1 MSRFRP
7 TFFIPLIAFLGLA
20 IIGGLALQGTLSGSR
35 NPNQLPSVL
44 IGKPAPDMPL
54 PLLQNNQAELA
65 LRRLSGA
72 AIVGEFLCILVR
84 PCRAEAPALE
94 HLSNQISIIGI
105 AYKDRPQDTQKFLE
119 QYGNPFVAIGRD
131 DDGRAGMAWGVYGV
145 PETYLIDPSG
155 QIKWRHAGPL
165 TRDVITTQLLANWP
179 KCNDPLSSL
188 YFADRRFCDW
198 CSATMITAAG

>member
-7 TFFIPLIAFLGLA
+7 TFFIPIIAFLGLV

-44 IGKPAPDMPL
+44 IGKPAPDVPL
-54 PLLQNNQAELA
+54 PWLQNSRAELA
-65 LRRLSGA
+65 LDAYLGQP
-72 AIVGEFLCILVR
+72 LLVNFFASWCA

-94 HLSNQISIIGI
+94 HLSNQIRTIGI
-105 AYKDRPQDTQKFLE
+105 AYKDRPHDTLQFLE

-131 DDGRAGMAWGVYGV
+131 DDGRTGMAWGVYGV
-145 PETYLIDPSG
+145 PETYLIDRFG

-165 TRDVITTQLLANWP
+165 TRDVITTQLLTKLAE
-179 KCNDPLSSL
+179 
-188 YFADRRFCDW
+188 
-198 CSATMITAAG
+198 MQ

>member
-44 IGKPAPDMPL
+44 IGKPTPDVPL
-54 PLLQNNQAELA
+54 PLLQNNQAKLA
-65 LRRLSGA
+65 LDAYRGQPL
-72 AIVGEFLCILVR
+72 LVNFFASWCA

-105 AYKDRPQDTQKFLE
+105 AYKDRPQDTLQFLE

-131 DDGRAGMAWGVYGV
+131 DDGRTGMAWGVYGV
-145 PETYLIDPSG
+145 PETYLIDRSG

-165 TRDVITTQLLANWP
+165 TRDVITTQLLA
-179 KCNDPLSSL
+179 KL
-188 YFADRRFCDW
+188 AE
-198 CSATMITAAG
+198 MQ

>member
-7 TFFIPLIAFLGLA
+7 TFFIPIIAFLGLV

-44 IGKPAPDMPL
+44 IGKPAPDVPL
-54 PLLQNNQAELA
+54 PLLQNSRAELA
-65 LRRLSGA
+65 LDAYRGQPL
-72 AIVGEFLCILVR
+72 LVNFFASWCA

-105 AYKDRPQDTQKFLE
+105 AYKDRPQDTLQFLE

-165 TRDVITTQLLANWP
+165 TRDVITTQLLA
-179 KCNDPLSSL
+179 KL
-188 YFADRRFCDW
+188 AE
-198 CSATMITAAG
+198 MQ

>member
-7 TFFIPLIAFLGLA
+7 TFFIPLIAFLGLVM
-20 IIGGLALQGTLSGSR
+20 IGGLALQGTLSGSR

-44 IGKPAPDMPL
+44 IGKPAPDVPL

-65 LRRLSGA
+65 LDAYRGQPL
-72 AIVGEFLCILVR
+72 LVNFFASWCA

-94 HLSNQISIIGI
+94 HLSKQISIIGI
-105 AYKDRPQDTQKFLE
+105 AYKDRPQDTRKFLQ
-119 QYGNPFVAIGRD
+119 QYGNPFVVIGRD

-165 TRDVITTQLLANWP
+165 TRDVITSQLMQKLAE
-179 KCNDPLSSL
+179 
-188 YFADRRFCDW
+188 
-198 CSATMITAAG
+198 MQ

>member
-1 MSRFRP
+1 MNRFRP
-7 TFFIPLIAFLGLA
+7 TFFIPLITFLGLA

-44 IGKPAPDMPL
+44 IGKPAPDVPL
-54 PLLQNNQAELA
+54 PLLQDVQAELA
-65 LRRLSGA
+65 LDAYRGQPL
-72 AIVGEFLCILVR
+72 LVNFFASWCA

-105 AYKDRPQDTQKFLE
+105 AYKDRPQDTQKFLQ

-165 TRDVITTQLLANWP
+165 TRDVITSQLMQKLAE
-179 KCNDPLSSL
+179 
-188 YFADRRFCDW
+188 
-198 CSATMITAAG
+198 MQ

>member
-44 IGKPAPDMPL
+44 IGKPTPDVSL
-54 PLLQNNQAELA
+54 PLLQNNQAKLA
-65 LRRLSGA
+65 LDAYRGQPL
-72 AIVGEFLCILVR
+72 LVNFFASWCA

-105 AYKDRPQDTQKFLE
+105 AYKDRPQDTLQFLE

-131 DDGRAGMAWGVYGV
+131 DDGRTGMAWGVYGV
-145 PETYLIDPSG
+145 PETYLIDRSG

-165 TRDVITTQLLANWP
+165 TRDVITTELLA
-179 KCNDPLSSL
+179 KL
-188 YFADRRFCDW
+188 AE
-198 CSATMITAAG
+198 MQ

>member
-7 TFFIPLIAFLGLA
+7 TFFIPLIAFLGLV

-44 IGKPAPDMPL
+44 IGKPAPDVPL
-54 PLLQNNQAELA
+54 PLLQNSQSKLA
-65 LRRLSGA
+65 LDAYRGQPL
-72 AIVGEFLCILVR
+72 LVNFFASWCA

-105 AYKDRPQDTQKFLE
+105 AYKDRPQDTLQFLE

-165 TRDVITTQLLANWP
+165 TRDVITTQLLA
-179 KCNDPLSSL
+179 KL
-188 YFADRRFCDW
+188 AE
-198 CSATMITAAG
+198 MQ

>member
-7 TFFIPLIAFLGLA
+7 TFFIPLIAFLGLV

-44 IGKPAPDMPL
+44 IGKPAPDVPL
-54 PLLQNNQAELA
+54 PLLQNSRAELA
-65 LRRLSGA
+65 LDAYRGQPL
-72 AIVGEFLCILVR
+72 LVNFFASWCA
-84 PCRAEAPALE
+84 PCRAEAPALD
-94 HLSNQISIIGI
+94 HLSKQISIIGI
-105 AYKDRPQDTQKFLE
+105 AYKDRPQDTQKFLQ

-145 PETYLIDPSG
+145 PETYLIAPSG

-165 TRDVITTQLLANWP
+165 TSDVITNQLLT
-179 KCNDPLSSL
+179 KLEE
-188 YFADRRFCDW
+188 
-198 CSATMITAAG
+198 MQ

>member
-7 TFFIPLIAFLGLA
+7 TFFIPLIAFLGLVM
-20 IIGGLALQGTLSGSR
+20 IGGLALQGTLSGSR

-44 IGKPAPDMPL
+44 IGKPAPDVPL

-65 LRRLSGA
+65 LDAYRGQPL
-72 AIVGEFLCILVR
+72 LVNFFASWCA

-94 HLSNQISIIGI
+94 HLSKQISIIGI
-105 AYKDRPQDTQKFLE
+105 AYKDRPQDTRKFLQ

-145 PETYLIDPSG
+145 PETYLIAPSG
-155 QIKWRHAGPL
+155 HIKWRHAGPL
-165 TRDVITTQLLANWP
+165 TRDVITTQLLA
-179 KCNDPLSSL
+179 KL
-188 YFADRRFCDW
+188 AE
-198 CSATMITAAG
+198 MQ

>member
-7 TFFIPLIAFLGLA
+7 TFFIPIIAFLGLV

-35 NPNQLPSVL
+35 KPNQLPSVL
-44 IGKPAPDMPL
+44 IGKPAPDVSL
-54 PLLQNNQAELA
+54 PLLQNSQAKLA
-65 LRRLSGA
+65 LDAYRGQPL
-72 AIVGEFLCILVR
+72 LVNFFASWCA

-105 AYKDRPQDTQKFLE
+105 AYKDRPQDTLQFLE
-119 QYGNPFVAIGRD
+119 QYGNPFVVIGRD

-155 QIKWRHAGPL
+155 EIKWRHAGPL
-165 TRDVITTQLLANWP
+165 TRDVITTQLLTKLAE
-179 KCNDPLSSL
+179 
-188 YFADRRFCDW
+188 
-198 CSATMITAAG
+198 MQ

>member
-1 MSRFRP
+1 MSRFRI

-44 IGKPAPDMPL
+44 IGKPTPEVPL
-54 PLLQNNQAELA
+54 PLLQNNQAKLA
-65 LRRLSGA
+65 LDAYRGQPL
-72 AIVGEFLCILVR
+72 LVNFFASWCA

-105 AYKDRPQDTQKFLE
+105 AYKDRPQDTLQFLE

-131 DDGRAGMAWGVYGV
+131 GDGRTGMAWGVYGV
-145 PETYLIDPSG
+145 PETYLIDRSG

-165 TRDVITTQLLANWP
+165 TRDVITTQLLA
-179 KCNDPLSSL
+179 KL
-188 YFADRRFCDW
+188 AE
-198 CSATMITAAG
+198 MQ

>member
-7 TFFIPLIAFLGLA
+7 MFFIPLIAFLGLTV
-20 IIGGLALQGTLSGSR
+20 IGWLALQGTLSGSR

-44 IGKPAPDMPL
+44 IGKPAPDVSL

-65 LRRLSGA
+65 LGVYRGQPL
-72 AIVGEFLCILVR
+72 LVNFFASWCA

-94 HLSNQISIIGI
+94 YLSKKISIIGI
-105 AYKDRPQDTQKFLE
+105 SYKDRPQDTQKFLQ

-145 PETYLIDPSG
+145 PETYLIAPSG

-165 TRDVITTQLLANWP
+165 TRDVIIAKLLP
-179 KCNDPLSSL
+179 K
-188 YFADRRFCDW
+188 FAE
-198 CSATMITAAG
+198 MQ

>member
-44 IGKPAPDMPL
+44 IGKPAPDVPL
-54 PLLQNNQAELA
+54 PLLQDVQTELA
-65 LRRLSGA
+65 LDAYRGQPL
-72 AIVGEFLCILVR
+72 LVNFFASWCA

-105 AYKDRPQDTQKFLE
+105 AYKDRPQDTQKFLQ
-119 QYGNPFVAIGRD
+119 QYGNPFFAIGRD

-165 TRDVITTQLLANWP
+165 TRDVITSQLMQKLAE
-179 KCNDPLSSL
+179 
-188 YFADRRFCDW
+188 
-198 CSATMITAAG
+198 MQ

>member
-7 TFFIPLIAFLGLA
+7 TFFIPLFAFLGLA
-20 IIGGLALQGTLSGSR
+20 IIGGLAQQGTLSGSR

-44 IGKPAPDMPL
+44 IGKPTPDVPL
-54 PLLQNNQAELA
+54 PLLQNNQAKLA
-65 LRRLSGA
+65 LDAYRGQPL
-72 AIVGEFLCILVR
+72 LVNFFASWCA

-105 AYKDRPQDTQKFLE
+105 AYKDRPQDTLQFLE

-131 DDGRAGMAWGVYGV
+131 DDGRTGMAWGVYGV
-145 PETYLIDPSG
+145 PETYLIDRSG

-165 TRDVITTQLLANWP
+165 TRDVITTQLLA
-179 KCNDPLSSL
+179 KL
-188 YFADRRFCDW
+188 AE
-198 CSATMITAAG
+198 MQ

>member
-44 IGKPAPDMPL
+44 IGKPAPDVPL
-54 PLLQNNQAELA
+54 PLLQDVQAELA
-65 LRRLSGA
+65 LDAYRGQPL
-72 AIVGEFLCILVR
+72 LVNFFASWCA

-105 AYKDRPQDTQKFLE
+105 AYKDRPQDTQKFLQ
-119 QYGNPFVAIGRD
+119 QYGNPFFVIGRD

-165 TRDVITTQLLANWP
+165 TRDVITSQLMQKLAE
-179 KCNDPLSSL
+179 
-188 YFADRRFCDW
+188 
-198 CSATMITAAG
+198 MQ

>member
-7 TFFIPLIAFLGLA
+7 TFFIPLITFLGLA

-35 NPNQLPSVL
+35 KPNQLPSVL

-54 PLLQNNQAELA
+54 PLLQNNQAKLA
-65 LRRLSGA
+65 LDAYLGQP
-72 AIVGEFLCILVR
+72 LLVNFFASWCA

-94 HLSNQISIIGI
+94 RLSKQISIIGI
-105 AYKDRPQDTQKFLE
+105 AYKDRPQDTRKFLQ

-145 PETYLIDPSG
+145 PETYLIAPSG

-165 TRDVITTQLLANWP
+165 TRDVIIAKLLP
-179 KCNDPLSSL
+179 K
-188 YFADRRFCDW
+188 FAEMR
-198 CSATMITAAG
+198 

>member
-7 TFFIPLIAFLGLA
+7 AFFIPLIAFLGLVV
-20 IIGGLALQGTLSGSR
+20 IGGLALQSTLSGSR

-44 IGKPAPDMPL
+44 IGNPAPAVPL
-54 PLLQNNQAELA
+54 PLLQNSRAELA
-65 LRRLSGA
+65 LDAYRGQPL
-72 AIVGEFLCILVR
+72 LVNFFASWCA

-105 AYKDRPQDTQKFLE
+105 AYKDRPQDTLQFLE

-145 PETYLIDPSG
+145 PETYLIGPSG

-165 TRDVITTQLLANWP
+165 TRDVITTQLLA
-179 KCNDPLSSL
+179 KL
-188 YFADRRFCDW
+188 AE
-198 CSATMITAAG
+198 MQ

>member
-1 MSRFRP
+1 MSQFRP
-7 TFFIPLIAFLGLA
+7 IFFIPLFAFLGLA

-44 IGKPAPDMPL
+44 IGKSAPDVPL

-65 LRRLSGA
+65 LDAYRGQPL
-72 AIVGEFLCILVR
+72 LVNFFASWCA
-84 PCRAEAPALE
+84 PCRAEAPTLE
-94 HLSNQISIIGI
+94 HLSKKISIIGI
-105 AYKDRPQDTQKFLE
+105 TYKDRPQDTRKFLQ

-145 PETYLIDPSG
+145 PETYLIAPSG

-165 TRDVITTQLLANWP
+165 TRDVITTQLLP
-179 KCNDPLSSL
+179 KLTQM
-188 YFADRRFCDW
+188 R
-198 CSATMITAAG
+198 

>member
-20 IIGGLALQGTLSGSR
+20 IIGGLALQGTLSGSS

-44 IGKPAPDMPL
+44 IGKPAPDVPL
-54 PLLQNNQAELA
+54 PLLQDGQGELA
-65 LRRLSGA
+65 LDAYRGQPL
-72 AIVGEFLCILVR
+72 LVNFFASWCA

-105 AYKDRPQDTQKFLE
+105 AYKDRPQDTLKFLQ

-165 TRDVITTQLLANWP
+165 TRDVITSQLMQKLAE
-179 KCNDPLSSL
+179 
-188 YFADRRFCDW
+188 
-198 CSATMITAAG
+198 MQ

>member
-44 IGKPAPDMPL
+44 IGKPAPDVPL
-54 PLLQNNQAELA
+54 PLLQDSQAELA
-65 LRRLSGA
+65 LDAYRGQPL
-72 AIVGEFLCILVR
+72 LVNFFASWCA

-105 AYKDRPQDTQKFLE
+105 AYKDRPQDTQKFLQ

-165 TRDVITTQLLANWP
+165 TRDVITSQLMQKLAEM
-179 KCNDPLSSL
+179 L
-188 YFADRRFCDW
+188 
-198 CSATMITAAG
+198 

>member
-7 TFFIPLIAFLGLA
+7 TFFIPLIAFLGLVV
-20 IIGGLALQGTLSGSR
+20 IGGLALQDTLSGSR

-44 IGKPAPDMPL
+44 IGKPAPDVPL
-54 PLLQNNQAELA
+54 PLLQNSRAELA
-65 LRRLSGA
+65 LDAYRGQPL
-72 AIVGEFLCILVR
+72 LVNFFASWCA

-94 HLSNQISIIGI
+94 HLSNQISAIGI
-105 AYKDRPQDTQKFLE
+105 AYKDRPQDTLQFLE

-165 TRDVITTQLLANWP
+165 TRDVITTQLLA
-179 KCNDPLSSL
+179 KL
-188 YFADRRFCDW
+188 AE
-198 CSATMITAAG
+198 MQ

>member
-20 IIGGLALQGTLSGSR
+20 LIGGLALQGTLSGSR

-44 IGKPAPDMPL
+44 IGKPAPDVPL
-54 PLLQNNQAELA
+54 PLLQNSRAELA
-65 LRRLSGA
+65 LDAYRGHPL
-72 AIVGEFLCILVR
+72 LVNFFASWCA

-94 HLSNQISIIGI
+94 HLSNQISAIGI
-105 AYKDRPQDTQKFLE
+105 AYKDRPQDTLQFLE

-131 DDGRAGMAWGVYGV
+131 DDGRVGMTWGVYGV

-165 TRDVITTQLLANWP
+165 TRDVITTQLLA
-179 KCNDPLSSL
+179 KL
-188 YFADRRFCDW
+188 AE
-198 CSATMITAAG
+198 MQ

>member
-7 TFFIPLIAFLGLA
+7 TFFIPLIAFVGLV
-20 IIGGLALQGTLSGSR
+20 IVGGLALQGTLSGSR

-44 IGKPAPDMPL
+44 IGKPAPDVPL
-54 PLLQNNQAELA
+54 PLLQNSRAELA
-65 LRRLSGA
+65 LDAYRGQPL
-72 AIVGEFLCILVR
+72 LVNFFASWCA

-105 AYKDRPQDTQKFLE
+105 AYKDRPQDTLQFLE

-131 DDGRAGMAWGVYGV
+131 DDGRTGMAWGVYGV
-145 PETYLIDPSG
+145 PETFLIDRSG

-165 TRDVITTQLLANWP
+165 TRDVITTQLLAR
-179 KCNDPLSSL
+179 L
-188 YFADRRFCDW
+188 AE
-198 CSATMITAAG
+198 MQ

>member
-7 TFFIPLIAFLGLA
+7 IFFIPLIAFLGLTV
-20 IIGGLALQGTLSGSR
+20 IGWLALQGTLSGSR

-44 IGKPAPDMPL
+44 IGKPAPDVSL

-65 LRRLSGA
+65 LGVYRGQPL
-72 AIVGEFLCILVR
+72 LVNFFASWCA

-94 HLSNQISIIGI
+94 YLSEKISIIGI
-105 AYKDRPQDTQKFLE
+105 SYKDRPQDTQKFLQ

-145 PETYLIDPSG
+145 PETYLIAPSG

-165 TRDVITTQLLANWP
+165 TRDVIIAKLLP
-179 KCNDPLSSL
+179 K
-188 YFADRRFCDW
+188 FAE
-198 CSATMITAAG
+198 MQ

>member
-7 TFFIPLIAFLGLA
+7 TFFIPLIAFLGLV

-44 IGKPAPDMPL
+44 IGKPAPDVPL
-54 PLLQNNQAELA
+54 PLLQNSRAELA
-65 LRRLSGA
+65 LDAYRGQPL
-72 AIVGEFLCILVR
+72 LVNFFASWCA

-105 AYKDRPQDTQKFLE
+105 AYKDRPQDTLQFLE

-165 TRDVITTQLLANWP
+165 TRDVITTQLLA
-179 KCNDPLSSL
+179 KL
-188 YFADRRFCDW
+188 AE
-198 CSATMITAAG
+198 MQ

>member
-7 TFFIPLIAFLGLA
+7 TFFIPLITFLGLV

-44 IGKPAPDMPL
+44 IGKPAPDVPL
-54 PLLQNNQAELA
+54 PLLQNSRAELA
-65 LRRLSGA
+65 LDAYRGQPL
-72 AIVGEFLCILVR
+72 LVNFFASWCA

-105 AYKDRPQDTQKFLE
+105 AYKDRPQDTLQFLE

-131 DDGRAGMAWGVYGV
+131 DDGRAGMEWGVYGV
-145 PETYLIDPSG
+145 PETYLIDRSG

-165 TRDVITTQLLANWP
+165 THDVITTQLQAQM
-179 KCNDPLSSL
+179 
-188 YFADRRFCDW
+188 AE
-198 CSATMITAAG
+198 IQ

>member
-44 IGKPAPDMPL
+44 IGKPTPDVSL
-54 PLLQNNQAELA
+54 PLLQNNQAKLA
-65 LRRLSGA
+65 LDAYRGQPL
-72 AIVGEFLCILVR
+72 LVNFFASWCA

-105 AYKDRPQDTQKFLE
+105 AYKDRPQDTLQFLE

-145 PETYLIDPSG
+145 PETYLIASSG

-165 TRDVITTQLLANWP
+165 TRDVITTQLLA
-179 KCNDPLSSL
+179 KLSE
-188 YFADRRFCDW
+188 
-198 CSATMITAAG
+198 MQ

>member
-7 TFFIPLIAFLGLA
+7 TFFIPLIAFLGLVV
-20 IIGGLALQGTLSGSR
+20 IGGLALQGTLSGSR

-44 IGKPAPDMPL
+44 IGKPAPDVPL
-54 PLLQNNQAELA
+54 PLLQNSRSELA
-65 LRRLSGA
+65 LDAYRGQPL
-72 AIVGEFLCILVR
+72 LVNFFASWCA

-94 HLSNQISIIGI
+94 HLSNQIRTIGI
-105 AYKDRPQDTQKFLE
+105 AYKDRPHDTLQFLE

-165 TRDVITTQLLANWP
+165 TRDVITTQLLA
-179 KCNDPLSSL
+179 KL
-188 YFADRRFCDW
+188 AE
-198 CSATMITAAG
+198 MQ

>member
-7 TFFIPLIAFLGLA
+7 TFFIPIIAFLGLV

-44 IGKPAPDMPL
+44 IGKPAPDVPL
-54 PLLQNNQAELA
+54 PLLQNSRAELA
-65 LRRLSGA
+65 LDAYRGQPL
-72 AIVGEFLCILVR
+72 LVNFFASWCA

-94 HLSNQISIIGI
+94 HLSNQISAIGI
-105 AYKDRPQDTQKFLE
+105 AYKDRPQDTLQFLE

-165 TRDVITTQLLANWP
+165 TRDVITTQLLA
-179 KCNDPLSSL
+179 KL
-188 YFADRRFCDW
+188 AE
-198 CSATMITAAG
+198 MQ

>member
-1 MSRFRP
+1 MSRFRI

-44 IGKPAPDMPL
+44 IGKPTPEVPL
-54 PLLQNNQAELA
+54 PLLQNNQAKLA
-65 LRRLSGA
+65 LDAYRGQPL
-72 AIVGEFLCILVR
+72 LVNFFASWCA

-105 AYKDRPQDTQKFLE
+105 AYKDRPQDTLQFLE

-131 DDGRAGMAWGVYGV
+131 DDGRAGIAWGVYGV
-145 PETYLIDPSG
+145 PETYLLGPSG

-165 TRDVITTQLLANWP
+165 TRDVITTQLLA
-179 KCNDPLSSL
+179 KL
-188 YFADRRFCDW
+188 AE
-198 CSATMITAAG
+198 MQ